1 MLFRSRLYK
10 SGMTNLVGVDCSQP
24 MLDHCNPLHSKLV
37 HSDSLPPGPYAAV
50 ICNWTLHFIKDKIS
64 YLQDIYE
71 NLKPGGFL
79 ILSDKTCNTGI
90 DLELYHKF
98 KQSQGVSSEE
108 ISVKAAS
115 VKNIMFIDEP
125 VWYINTLTQLG
136 FKPVT
141 VINAAPC
148 FTTFLA
154 RK

>member
-1 MLFRSRLYK
+1 M
-10 SGMTNLVGVDCSQP
+10 
-24 MLDHCNPLHSKLV
+24 
-37 HSDSLPPGPYAAV
+37 
-50 ICNWTLHFIKDKIS
+50 
-64 YLQDIYE
+64 QDIYE

-98 KQSQGVSSEE
+98 KQSQGVSPEE